1 MRLWRGVARLVLA
14 VAGGVLLLGP
24 CGARFLL
31 PFCSIPRVLSAVVV
45 VTYFQGTG
53 KTGAEKFAATSAYAR
68 VRLLCLSPCACF
80 RPSSHARQG
89 LRWLVAYA
97 LVYPFSL
104 CCLVVVKLLVL
115 HRLFVFC
122 KLDVHT
128 GSAGRWPKVARV
140 ALAVVVLGSVIGC
153 CGNIAASVSFLKA
166 AELLDTIDASRSLL
180 DSADDAI
187 AEGATACSVHIAFET
202 ALLLLVVVTISFVG
216 AASARRI
223 QAALHALLQQAQDH
237 QEFTVQHKQTA
248 ATISVEE
255 NRLKIVQQ
263 AIDQGRRLRLH
274 VVTTCSAIFLSFLL
288 RAVYTTIFTVASAL
302 QDSSIT
308 CSGYTNRCSSCYNV
322 YSQVVIWLLHTPS
335 FHYR

>member
-1 MRLWRGVARLVLA
+1 
-14 VAGGVLLLGP
+14 
-24 CGARFLL
+24 
-31 PFCSIPRVLSAVVV
+31 
-45 VTYFQGTG
+45 
-53 KTGAEKFAATSAYAR
+53 
-68 VRLLCLSPCACF
+68 
-80 RPSSHARQG
+80 
-89 LRWLVAYA
+89 
-97 LVYPFSL
+97 
-104 CCLVVVKLLVL
+104 VVKLLAL
-115 HRLFVFC
+115 HRLLVFC

-166 AELLDTIDASRSLL
+166 AEIMSTTDASRSLL

-202 ALLLLVVVTISFVG
+202 ALLLLVVVSISFVG

-223 QAALHALLQQAQDH
+223 QAALHALQQQAQEH
-237 QEFTVQHKQTA
+237 QEITAQQKQNA
-248 ATISVEE
+248 ATIPVEE
-255 NRLKIVQQ
+255 KRLKIVQE

-288 RAVYTTIFTVASAL
+288 RAVYTTLFTVASAL

-322 YSQVVIWLLHTPS
+322 HSHVVIWLLHTPS